1 MPEILPYPTENNPSI
16 SDDNPP
22 PPPGLAI
29 PPIPPPF
36 PFPFPFPRIRSVRTG
51 AWLVNYTPVGSTL
64 VAYDG
69 TIRVEAIAGGRRAS
83 GDLYQRP
90 TIRIPFPVPRTIM
103 LSPPNPANG
112 IPIQPIRQYRYYL
125 RITKILENITFGTS
139 FDLGLQMFLF
149 TPTSGGSGTWS
160 PAPTAAINCTATMT
174 WIPAPAGYPSS
185 GDYLEGDLKQDGTN
199 TILGRFKMGWL
210 SQYFRKAVVEIDTVA
225 GSEQPL
231 ESGNGHNWQ
240 TVGDSMGYDLKIHL
254 SERDVLPPSGDGWSD
269 SEMNDAMIKH
279 REAVNLDLEWHY
291 HILAVHLI
299 DSTPRGIMYDSGATD
314 SDHIPREGLG
324 ISTHWII
331 DQGWGTVSGVRFG
344 LAKAPHFRT
353 AVHELGHAL
362 GLYHN
367 TIDLGYMN
375 TSDVIAR
382 AGTAALPFPAN
393 IKWAFAD
400 NDLKRLRHFPDIFIR
415 PGGVPFGE
423 ANDVNPPLTPDDRAL
438 MLDMPEL
445 KLEVTPVLTEV
456 PIGAPVRVELK
467 LTNTS
472 DVEVTIPGR
481 IDLKSSCV
489 HGVVKDASG
498 TARSFRSIIGCV
510 DEEPLTQLAPK
521 DSVMKSLTL
530 LRGGDGAL
538 FPMSGV
544 SEISVTLRWDL
555 PSAGE
560 AGAQPSAIVIGST
573 TVFIT
578 GASSASHAEAAH
590 KVLTCPDAHLV
601 LALGST
607 HLTTGFEAVEAAVAN
622 DVLCKHWNVV
632 KAKALA
638 KAGKKENGTR
648 LLGGKHECVMSHDE
662 KKKLEL
668 LLK

>member
-1 MPEILPYPTENNPSI
+1 MAAPPMPDILPYPTGNNPSS

-22 PPPGLAI
+22 PRPPPPGLTI
-29 PPIPPPF
+29 PPIHPPF
-36 PFPFPFPRIRSVRTG
+36 PITFPPITFPRLKSVRTG
-51 AWLVNYTPVGSTL
+51 AWLVNYSPVGSTF

-69 TIRVEAIAGGRRAS
+69 TIRVEATAGGRRAS

-103 LSPPNPANG
+103 LPPPNPSNG
-112 IPIQPIRQYRYYL
+112 IPIQPIKQYRYYL
-125 RITKILENITFGTS
+125 RVTKILENITFGKS

-149 TPTSGGSGTWS
+149 TPTSAGSGTWS
-160 PAPTAAINCTATMT
+160 PAPAAAIDCTATMT

-231 ESGNGHNWQ
+231 DSGNGHNWQ
-240 TVGDSMGYDLKIHL
+240 T
-254 SERDVLPPSGDGWSD
+254 RTRCPPPTGEGWSD

-279 REAVNLDLEWHY
+279 HEAVNLDLEWHY

-299 DSTPRGIMYDSGATD
+299 DSTPRGIMYDAGATD
-314 SDHIPREGLG
+314 SDHIPREDLG
-324 ISTHWII
+324 ISTHWTI
-331 DQGWGTVSGVRFG
+331 DQGWGTVSGIRFG

-367 TIDLGYMN
+367 TVDLGYMN

-423 ANDVNPPLTPDDRAL
+423 ANDINPPLTPDDRAL

-445 KLEVTPVLTEV
+445 KLEITPLLTEV
-456 PIGAPVRVELK
+456 PLGAPVRVELK

-472 DVEVTIPGR
+472 DMEVTVPAR
-481 IDLKSSCV
+481 IDLKSTCV

-498 TARSFRSIIGCV
+498 TARNFKSIIGCV

-521 DSVMKSLTL
+521 ESVSKSLTL

-544 SEISVTLRWDL
+544 SEISVTLRWAL

-560 AGAQPSAIVIGST
+560 AGEQPLAIVIGSAA
-573 TVFIT
+573 VFIT
-578 GASSASHAEAAH
+578 GASSGSHAKAAH
-590 KVLTCPDAHLV
+590 KVLTCPDAHLI
-601 LALGST
+601 LALGAT
-607 HLTTGFEAVEAAVAN
+607 HLTTGVEAVEAAVAN
-622 DVLCKHWNVV
+622 DVLGKHWNVV

-638 KAGKKENGTR
+638 KAGGKENGR
-648 LLGGKHECVMSHDE
+648 KLLGDKHECVMSHDE
-662 KKKLEL
+662 KDKLER